1 MNRRPVT
8 LAALAALATATLTAC
23 GSSQIPVATPL
34 PANTPT
40 PVVDVTADSDTTA
53 AIVDIVWADTSET
66 ERDSLCDGIAL
77 FGVDWAAQ
85 QLRDGAGDDSLDWE
99 LAAQL
104 VAGKCDER

>member
-1 MNRRPVT
+1 MTRRPIT
-8 LAALAALATATLTAC
+8 LAALAAITTAALTAC
-23 GSSQIPVATPL
+23 GHSQIPVATPM
-34 PANTPT
+34 PATPT

-53 AIVDIVWADTSET
+53 AIVDIVWAGTSET

-85 QLRDGAGDDSLDWE
+85 QLRDGAGDDSLDWD

-104 VAGKCDER
+104 VEVKCDER